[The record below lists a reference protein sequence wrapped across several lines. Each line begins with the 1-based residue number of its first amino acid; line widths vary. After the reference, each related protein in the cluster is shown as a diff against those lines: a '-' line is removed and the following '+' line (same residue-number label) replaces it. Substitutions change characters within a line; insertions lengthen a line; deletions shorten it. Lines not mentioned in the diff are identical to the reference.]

1 MKKHFIKVLLMTKTD
16 NEDFKN
22 STNCWIYD
30 NIYVVGDGK

>member
-1 MKKHFIKVLLMTKTD
+1 MTKTD

-30 NIYVVGDGK
+30 NIYVVGDGNKRSLPYHWKT